1 MQDTEATGT
10 KDLTPKAFSESDIQD
25 WALAAG
31 MPEPI
36 SEMPSW
42 LVDFA
47 HIVVERCA
55 AIGDRY
61 DDGDMNGG
69 EEIRA
74 MFGLG

>member
-1 MQDTEATGT
+1 MQDTEVSGMR
-10 KDLTPKAFSESDIQD
+10 DPTPKAFTESDIHD

-36 SEMPSW
+36 AEMPGW

-47 HIVVERCA
+47 HTVVEKCA

-61 DDGDMNGG
+61 DDGDRNGG